1 MGERG
6 PKNKPVEIA
15 KRDGTRPSRVPN
27 PPLRTGVGSD
37 LQMPD
42 YFNSY
47 QQKAWEELMSALSDL
62 DVLDNADAA
71 TVETAA
77 AMLGRMREAR
87 HELNKSDMIEYTQ
100 RGAAVPS
107 PWWRIEK
114 EAAQQ
119 VQRLLAELG
128 LGPSAR
134 ARLANNGAQSKK
146 PQDTLDMILGEPGR
160 LKVISGGNNGI

>member
-6 PKNKPVEIA
+6 PKKKPTEIA
-15 KRDGTRPSRVPN
+15 KRDGTRPSRVPS
-27 PPLRTGVGSD
+27 PPLRTGVGAT

-42 YFNSY
+42 YYNEY
-47 QQKAWEELMSALSDL
+47 QKKAWEELVAALTDL

-71 TVETAA
+71 VLETAA
-77 AMLGRMREAR
+77 AMIGRMREAR
-87 HELNKSDMIEYTQ
+87 HELNGSEMIEYTQ

-146 PQDTLDMILGEPGR
+146 PEDALDALLGSSGR
-160 LKVISGGNNGI
+160 FKVLEGGK

>member
-1 MGERG
+1 MGARG
-6 PKNKPVEIA
+6 PKNKPTEVA

-27 PPLRTGVGSD
+27 PPLRSGVGST
-37 LQMPD
+37 LEVPD

-47 QQKAWEELMSALSDL
+47 QERAWDEIMNALQAL
-62 DVLDNADAA
+62 DTLDNADAA
-71 TVETAA
+71 VVETAA

-87 HELNKSDMIEYTQ
+87 DQLNRSDMIEYTQ

-146 PQDTLDMILGEPGR
+146 PEDVLDSILGTPGR
-160 LKVISGGNNGI
+160 LQVLEGGK